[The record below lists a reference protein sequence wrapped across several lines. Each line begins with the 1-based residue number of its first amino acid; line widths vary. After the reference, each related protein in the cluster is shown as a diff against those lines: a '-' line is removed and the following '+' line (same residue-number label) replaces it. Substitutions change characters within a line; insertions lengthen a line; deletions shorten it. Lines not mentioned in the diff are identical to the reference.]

1 MDKLLHTS
9 LYQAILKSL
18 NRKATSEKRL
28 QTYFFEFAN
37 EITIICNNTEY
48 LSVLHTLNY
57 TQIQFQYLLFRLP
70 ELSVPPPPYVSRFIL
85 KALEFIRLEKELLYY
100 RLEHPR
106 LFISDPVPKSS
117 LYWSKQYH
125 AIDLSEILCTFDLM
139 NPNPLVLVNGRA
151 APFNTVIREFEQ
163 FLHVKL
169 GEPSDIKRRVLD
181 RKRDRSK
188 FVEIMLH
195 TLNEEDNQYSTPLIF
210 YTYVY
215 PSMRF
220 SVRKLPSLHVKT
232 NPTTY
237 RSER

>member
-9 LYQAILKSL
+9 LYRAILKSL

-85 KALEFIRLEKELLYY
+85 KALEFIRLENGLLYY

-195 TLNEEDNQYSTPLIF
+195 TLNEEDN
-210 YTYVY
+210 
-215 PSMRF
+215 
-220 SVRKLPSLHVKT
+220 
-232 NPTTY
+232 
-237 RSER
+237 E

>member
-9 LYQAILKSL
+9 LYRAILKSL

-195 TLNEEDNQYSTPLIF
+195 MLNEEDN
-210 YTYVY
+210 
-215 PSMRF
+215 
-220 SVRKLPSLHVKT
+220 
-232 NPTTY
+232 
-237 RSER
+237 E

>member
-1 MDKLLHTS
+1 MNS
-9 LYQAILKSL
+9 A
-18 NRKATSEKRL
+18 EKRL

-195 TLNEEDNQYSTPLIF
+195 TLNEEDN
-210 YTYVY
+210 
-215 PSMRF
+215 
-220 SVRKLPSLHVKT
+220 
-232 NPTTY
+232 
-237 RSER
+237 E

>member
-9 LYQAILKSL
+9 LYRAILKSL

-48 LSVLHTLNY
+48 LSVFHTLNY

-195 TLNEEDNQYSTPLIF
+195 TLNEEDN
-210 YTYVY
+210 
-215 PSMRF
+215 
-220 SVRKLPSLHVKT
+220 
-232 NPTTY
+232 
-237 RSER
+237 E

>member
-9 LYQAILKSL
+9 LYRAILKSL

-85 KALEFIRLEKELLYY
+85 KALEFIRLEKELFYY

-195 TLNEEDNQYSTPLIF
+195 TLNEEDN
-210 YTYVY
+210 
-215 PSMRF
+215 
-220 SVRKLPSLHVKT
+220 
-232 NPTTY
+232 
-237 RSER
+237 E

>member
-9 LYQAILKSL
+9 LYRAILKSL

-37 EITIICNNTEY
+37 EIICNNTEY

-195 TLNEEDNQYSTPLIF
+195 TLNEEDN
-210 YTYVY
+210 
-215 PSMRF
+215 
-220 SVRKLPSLHVKT
+220 
-232 NPTTY
+232 
-237 RSER
+237 E

>member
-9 LYQAILKSL
+9 LYRAILKSL

-195 TLNEEDNQYSTPLIF
+195 TLNEEDY
-210 YTYVY
+210 
-215 PSMRF
+215 
-220 SVRKLPSLHVKT
+220 
-232 NPTTY
+232 
-237 RSER
+237 E

>member
-9 LYQAILKSL
+9 LYRAILKSL

-70 ELSVPPPPYVSRFIL
+70 ELSVPPPYVSRFIL

-195 TLNEEDNQYSTPLIF
+195 TLNEEDN
-210 YTYVY
+210 
-215 PSMRF
+215 
-220 SVRKLPSLHVKT
+220 
-232 NPTTY
+232 
-237 RSER
+237 E

>member
-1 MDKLLHTS
+1 
-9 LYQAILKSL
+9 LYRAILKSL

-195 TLNEEDNQYSTPLIF
+195 TLNEEDN
-210 YTYVY
+210 
-215 PSMRF
+215 
-220 SVRKLPSLHVKT
+220 
-232 NPTTY
+232 
-237 RSER
+237 E

>member
-9 LYQAILKSL
+9 LYRAILKSL

-57 TQIQFQYLLFRLP
+57 TQIQFQSLLFRLP

-125 AIDLSEILCTFDLM
+125 VIDLSEILCTFDLM

-195 TLNEEDNQYSTPLIF
+195 TLNEEDN
-210 YTYVY
+210 
-215 PSMRF
+215 
-220 SVRKLPSLHVKT
+220 
-232 NPTTY
+232 
-237 RSER
+237 E

>member
-9 LYQAILKSL
+9 LYRAILKSL

-48 LSVLHTLNY
+48 LSVLHTLYY

-195 TLNEEDNQYSTPLIF
+195 TLNEEDN
-210 YTYVY
+210 
-215 PSMRF
+215 
-220 SVRKLPSLHVKT
+220 
-232 NPTTY
+232 
-237 RSER
+237 E

>member
-9 LYQAILKSL
+9 LYRAILKSL

-37 EITIICNNTEY
+37 DIIIICNNTEY

-195 TLNEEDNQYSTPLIF
+195 TLNEEDN
-210 YTYVY
+210 
-215 PSMRF
+215 
-220 SVRKLPSLHVKT
+220 
-232 NPTTY
+232 
-237 RSER
+237 E

>member
-9 LYQAILKSL
+9 LYRAILKSL

-195 TLNEEDNQYSTPLIF
+195 TLNEEDN
-210 YTYVY
+210 
-215 PSMRF
+215 
-220 SVRKLPSLHVKT
+220 K
-232 NPTTY
+232 
-237 RSER
+237 

>member
-9 LYQAILKSL
+9 LYRAILKSL

-57 TQIQFQYLLFRLP
+57 TQIQFQSLLSRLP

-195 TLNEEDNQYSTPLIF
+195 TLNEEDN
-210 YTYVY
+210 
-215 PSMRF
+215 
-220 SVRKLPSLHVKT
+220 
-232 NPTTY
+232 
-237 RSER
+237 E

>member
-9 LYQAILKSL
+9 LYRAILKSL

-57 TQIQFQYLLFRLP
+57 TQIQFQSLLFRLP

-85 KALEFIRLEKELLYY
+85 KALEFIRLDKELLYY

-139 NPNPLVLVNGRA
+139 NPKPLVLVNGRA

-195 TLNEEDNQYSTPLIF
+195 TLNEEDN
-210 YTYVY
+210 
-215 PSMRF
+215 
-220 SVRKLPSLHVKT
+220 
-232 NPTTY
+232 
-237 RSER
+237 E

>member
-9 LYQAILKSL
+9 LYRAILKSL

-37 EITIICNNTEY
+37 EITIICNNTDY

-195 TLNEEDNQYSTPLIF
+195 TLNEEDN
-210 YTYVY
+210 
-215 PSMRF
+215 
-220 SVRKLPSLHVKT
+220 
-232 NPTTY
+232 
-237 RSER
+237 E

>member
-9 LYQAILKSL
+9 LYRAILKSL

-28 QTYFFEFAN
+28 QTYFFELAN

-195 TLNEEDNQYSTPLIF
+195 TLNEEDN
-210 YTYVY
+210 
-215 PSMRF
+215 
-220 SVRKLPSLHVKT
+220 
-232 NPTTY
+232 
-237 RSER
+237 E

>member
-9 LYQAILKSL
+9 LYRAILKSL

-125 AIDLSEILCTFDLM
+125 ALDLSEILCTFDLM

-195 TLNEEDNQYSTPLIF
+195 TLNEEDN
-210 YTYVY
+210 
-215 PSMRF
+215 
-220 SVRKLPSLHVKT
+220 
-232 NPTTY
+232 
-237 RSER
+237 E

>member
-9 LYQAILKSL
+9 LYRAILKSL

-70 ELSVPPPPYVSRFIL
+70 ELSVPPPPYVSRIIL

-195 TLNEEDNQYSTPLIF
+195 TLNEEDN
-210 YTYVY
+210 
-215 PSMRF
+215 
-220 SVRKLPSLHVKT
+220 
-232 NPTTY
+232 
-237 RSER
+237 E

>member
-9 LYQAILKSL
+9 LYRAILKSL

-188 FVEIMLH
+188 FVEIMLQ
-195 TLNEEDNQYSTPLIF
+195 TLNEEDN
-210 YTYVY
+210 
-215 PSMRF
+215 
-220 SVRKLPSLHVKT
+220 
-232 NPTTY
+232 
-237 RSER
+237 E

>member
-9 LYQAILKSL
+9 LYRAILKSL

-139 NPNPLVLVNGRA
+139 NPNPLVLVNLRA

-195 TLNEEDNQYSTPLIF
+195 TLNEEDN
-210 YTYVY
+210 
-215 PSMRF
+215 
-220 SVRKLPSLHVKT
+220 
-232 NPTTY
+232 
-237 RSER
+237 E

>member
-1 MDKLLHTS
+1 MDKLLHTQ
-9 LYQAILKSL
+9 LYRAILKSL

-195 TLNEEDNQYSTPLIF
+195 TLNEEDN
-210 YTYVY
+210 
-215 PSMRF
+215 
-220 SVRKLPSLHVKT
+220 
-232 NPTTY
+232 
-237 RSER
+237 E

>member
-9 LYQAILKSL
+9 LYRAILKSL

-163 FLHVKL
+163 FLHVEL

-195 TLNEEDNQYSTPLIF
+195 TLNEEDN
-210 YTYVY
+210 
-215 PSMRF
+215 
-220 SVRKLPSLHVKT
+220 
-232 NPTTY
+232 
-237 RSER
+237 E

>member
-9 LYQAILKSL
+9 LYRAILKSL

-106 LFISDPVPKSS
+106 LIISDPVPKSS

-195 TLNEEDNQYSTPLIF
+195 TLNEEDN
-210 YTYVY
+210 
-215 PSMRF
+215 
-220 SVRKLPSLHVKT
+220 
-232 NPTTY
+232 
-237 RSER
+237 E

>member
-9 LYQAILKSL
+9 LYRAILKSL

-163 FLHVKL
+163 ILHVKL

-195 TLNEEDNQYSTPLIF
+195 TLNEEDN
-210 YTYVY
+210 
-215 PSMRF
+215 
-220 SVRKLPSLHVKT
+220 
-232 NPTTY
+232 
-237 RSER
+237 E

>member
-9 LYQAILKSL
+9 LYRAILKSL

-117 LYWSKQYH
+117 PYWSKQYH

-195 TLNEEDNQYSTPLIF
+195 TLNEEDN
-210 YTYVY
+210 
-215 PSMRF
+215 
-220 SVRKLPSLHVKT
+220 
-232 NPTTY
+232 
-237 RSER
+237 E

>member
-9 LYQAILKSL
+9 LYRAILKSL

-188 FVEIMLH
+188 FVEIKLH
-195 TLNEEDNQYSTPLIF
+195 TLNEEDN
-210 YTYVY
+210 
-215 PSMRF
+215 
-220 SVRKLPSLHVKT
+220 
-232 NPTTY
+232 
-237 RSER
+237 E

>member
-9 LYQAILKSL
+9 LYRAILKSL

-70 ELSVPPPPYVSRFIL
+70 ELSVPPLPYVSRFIL

-195 TLNEEDNQYSTPLIF
+195 TLNEEDN
-210 YTYVY
+210 
-215 PSMRF
+215 
-220 SVRKLPSLHVKT
+220 
-232 NPTTY
+232 
-237 RSER
+237 E

>member
-9 LYQAILKSL
+9 LYRAILKSL

-57 TQIQFQYLLFRLP
+57 TQIQFQSLLFRLP

-181 RKRDRSK
+181 RKGIVQNSWR
-188 FVEIMLH
+188 
-195 TLNEEDNQYSTPLIF
+195 
-210 YTYVY
+210 
-215 PSMRF
+215 
-220 SVRKLPSLHVKT
+220 
-232 NPTTY
+232 
-237 RSER
+237 

>member
-9 LYQAILKSL
+9 LYRAILKAL

-57 TQIQFQYLLFRLP
+57 TQIQFQSLLFRLP

-195 TLNEEDNQYSTPLIF
+195 TLNEEDN
-210 YTYVY
+210 
-215 PSMRF
+215 
-220 SVRKLPSLHVKT
+220 
-232 NPTTY
+232 
-237 RSER
+237 E

>member
-9 LYQAILKSL
+9 LYRAILKSL
-18 NRKATSEKRL
+18 NRKATSDKRL
-28 QTYFFEFAN
+28 QSYFFEFAN

-195 TLNEEDNQYSTPLIF
+195 TLNEEDN
-210 YTYVY
+210 
-215 PSMRF
+215 
-220 SVRKLPSLHVKT
+220 
-232 NPTTY
+232 
-237 RSER
+237 E

>member
-9 LYQAILKSL
+9 LYRAILKSL

-100 RLEHPR
+100 CLEHPR

-169 GEPSDIKRRVLD
+169 GEQSDIKRRVLD

-195 TLNEEDNQYSTPLIF
+195 TLNEEDN
-210 YTYVY
+210 
-215 PSMRF
+215 
-220 SVRKLPSLHVKT
+220 
-232 NPTTY
+232 
-237 RSER
+237 E

>member
-9 LYQAILKSL
+9 LYRAILKSL

-151 APFNTVIREFEQ
+151 APFNTVIREFEL

-169 GEPSDIKRRVLD
+169 GEPSDIKRRVHD

-195 TLNEEDNQYSTPLIF
+195 TLNEEDN
-210 YTYVY
+210 
-215 PSMRF
+215 
-220 SVRKLPSLHVKT
+220 
-232 NPTTY
+232 
-237 RSER
+237 E

>member
-9 LYQAILKSL
+9 LYRAILKSL

-106 LFISDPVPKSS
+106 LFISDPVPNSS

-195 TLNEEDNQYSTPLIF
+195 TLNEEDN
-210 YTYVY
+210 
-215 PSMRF
+215 
-220 SVRKLPSLHVKT
+220 
-232 NPTTY
+232 
-237 RSER
+237 E

>member
-1 MDKLLHTS
+1 MQLL
-9 LYQAILKSL
+9 ILFFKSCIYNL
-18 NRKATSEKRL
+18 NSSEKRL

-195 TLNEEDNQYSTPLIF
+195 TLNEEDN
-210 YTYVY
+210 
-215 PSMRF
+215 
-220 SVRKLPSLHVKT
+220 
-232 NPTTY
+232 
-237 RSER
+237 E

>member
-9 LYQAILKSL
+9 LYRAILKSL
-18 NRKATSEKRL
+18 NRKATSEKRV

-195 TLNEEDNQYSTPLIF
+195 TLNEEDN
-210 YTYVY
+210 
-215 PSMRF
+215 
-220 SVRKLPSLHVKT
+220 
-232 NPTTY
+232 
-237 RSER
+237 E

>member
-1 MDKLLHTS
+1 MLFHYNSSQYKQIQMDKLLHTS
-9 LYQAILKSL
+9 LYRAILKSL

-195 TLNEEDNQYSTPLIF
+195 TLNEEDN
-210 YTYVY
+210 
-215 PSMRF
+215 
-220 SVRKLPSLHVKT
+220 
-232 NPTTY
+232 
-237 RSER
+237 E

>member
-9 LYQAILKSL
+9 LYRAILKSL

-100 RLEHPR
+100 RLELPR

-195 TLNEEDNQYSTPLIF
+195 TLNEEDN
-210 YTYVY
+210 
-215 PSMRF
+215 
-220 SVRKLPSLHVKT
+220 
-232 NPTTY
+232 
-237 RSER
+237 E